1 MYARLKED
9 HFHRVHFHRK
19 DTLMIGRLAEYVRER
34 VQEGDFREMAYRTMI
49 YAYQAMISNLV
60 IYKNILNE
68 MDFVSIDEL
77 SRDCA
82 RIFLEGVL
90 ISPDAVPASAA
101 RKRKGYPSVAK
112 VEDAADPRRRG

>member
-1 MYARLKED
+1 
-9 HFHRVHFHRK
+9 
-19 DTLMIGRLAEYVRER
+19 MIGRLAEYVRER
-34 VQEGDFREMAYRTMI
+34 VQEGDFREMAYRTII

-82 RIFLEGVL
+82 RIFLEGIL
-90 ISPDAVPASAA
+90 ISPDAVPASVA
-101 RKRKGYPSVAK
+101 RKRKG
-112 VEDAADPRRRG
+112 